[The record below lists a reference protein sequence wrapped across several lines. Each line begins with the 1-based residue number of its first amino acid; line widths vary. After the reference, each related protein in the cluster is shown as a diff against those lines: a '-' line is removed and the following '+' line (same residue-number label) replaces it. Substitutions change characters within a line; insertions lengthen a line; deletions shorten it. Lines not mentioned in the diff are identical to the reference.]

1 MAVRVEGAAHLGPGR
16 AREHQWTA
24 PGRALD
30 KVRAQFRLTL
40 ARNLRGRP
48 LFIKF
53 LYREENCTRKDHTT
67 FPVTRSLLTR
77 GADPDTLG
85 WIDPCGEGSVNRCLY
100 LPCKRIK
107 PQRLKRPRTFLYSN
121 WTLISL
127 TAAGKRSAFISST
140 SECSLVLAIL
150 STPRGG
156 NYVSGDSSFCSPCCV
171 GNLARIPRLP
181 GRAPPGLWSKQP
193 VRFPSTPSSP
203 TARVSHFR
211 PAQNVLGSPAHPTLC
226 TNSPFS

>member
-1 MAVRVEGAAHLGPGR
+1 MAFRVEGAAHLGPGR

-48 LFIKF
+48 IFIKF

-127 TAAGKRSAFISST
+127 TAAGKRSAFSSPARPSARWCSPSYPHLEVATTCQGTAPSAFPVALGT
-140 SECSLVLAIL
+140 SRAFPGFPAGLRL
-150 STPRGG
+150 
-156 NYVSGDSSFCSPCCV
+156 VSGASSLSASSP
-171 GNLARIPRLP
+171 PPFLP
-181 GRAPPGLWSKQP
+181 LPESLISDQHRMCMI
-193 VRFPSTPSSP
+193 PSSP
-203 TARVSHFR
+203 HFM
-211 PAQNVLGSPAHPTLC
+211 H
-226 TNSPFS
+226 

>member
-67 FPVTRSLLTR
+67 FPVTHSLLAR
-77 GADPDTLG
+77 
-85 WIDPCGEGSVNRCLY
+85 E
-100 LPCKRIK
+100 
-107 PQRLKRPRTFLYSN
+107 Q
-121 WTLISL
+121 TLIPLAGSIH
-127 TAAGKRSAFISST
+127 AAKGQSTDVCIYPASA
-140 SECSLVLAIL
+140 
-150 STPRGG
+150 
-156 NYVSGDSSFCSPCCV
+156 
-171 GNLARIPRLP
+171 
-181 GRAPPGLWSKQP
+181 
-193 VRFPSTPSSP
+193 
-203 TARVSHFR
+203 
-211 PAQNVLGSPAHPTLC
+211 
-226 TNSPFS
+226 